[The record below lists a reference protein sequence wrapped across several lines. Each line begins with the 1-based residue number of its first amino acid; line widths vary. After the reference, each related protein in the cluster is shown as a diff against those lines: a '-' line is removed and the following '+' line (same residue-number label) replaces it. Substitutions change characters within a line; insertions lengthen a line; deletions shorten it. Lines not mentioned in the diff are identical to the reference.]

1 MPLDAICI
9 SALAQELNEEIRE
22 MKVDKIQQPERDVFI
37 FSLRGARGSRRLLIS
52 AGTGSARVHITKIS
66 RENPQT
72 PPMLCMLLRKHLT
85 GAKICS
91 VRQEEGERLLDI
103 ELSAYDEMGN
113 SVQRHLIC
121 EMLGKHPNLLLVD
134 EQNRIVDCFR
144 KIDSDMSEKRQLL
157 PGMFYRLPPKPE
169 KPSLLECT
177 QEEFLRVFSEAPPEQ
192 TADKWLLASFYGIS
206 PLGARE
212 IVYAAC
218 GSVNVRIGEIEGKTL
233 ADAKFAF
240 SEAVSKS
247 RFTPC
252 MIYEGDKPRDIYCF
266 WVKQYEN
273 ACTVRPCE
281 SFSELLDSFYT
292 EREKLERVAQR
303 SQAIQKTVKNLR
315 DRTARKLAAQSE
327 ELKATFDRERFREWG
342 DIIKANLYRMER
354 GARVLKAEN
363 FYSELCEEIE
373 IPLDPKLSP
382 QQNAAKYYKQY
393 TKAKNAEKILAEQIE
408 NAEKELDYLEGV
420 LEELARAEGEKDIAD
435 IRRELVAEGYIREQL
450 QKKKMKTPESRPM
463 EFRSRT
469 GVKILCGRN
478 NLQNDKLTL
487 KDAYRGDTWLH
498 VQKIHGSHVIIANQ
512 GEEPDPETLEDAACI
527 AAYYSKGRGGSKV
540 PVDYTRVKYVKKP
553 SGAKPGMVIYTDY
566 KTILAEPDEERVK
579 LLKV

>member
-1 MPLDAICI
+1 LPLDAICI
-9 SALAQELNEEIRE
+9 SALARELNDEICE

-37 FSLRGARGSRRLLIS
+37 LSLRGARGSCRLLIS
-52 AGTGSARVHITKIS
+52 AGTGSARVHITKIA

-85 GAKICS
+85 GAKICA
-91 VRQEEGERLLDI
+91 VTQAEGERLLDI
-103 ELSAYDEMGN
+103 ELAAYDEMGN
-113 SVQRHLIC
+113 SVRRHLIC
-121 EMLGKHPNLLLVD
+121 EMLGKHPNLILVD
-134 EQNRIVDCFR
+134 EQERIIDCFR
-144 KIDSDMSEKRQLL
+144 KIDSEMSEKRQLL

-169 KPSLLECT
+169 KLSILECT
-177 QEEFLRVFSEAPPEQ
+177 REEFMRCFAEA
-192 TADKWLLASFYGIS
+192 ASDKLLDKWLLESFYGIS

-212 IVYAAC
+212 IVCSAC
-218 GSVNVRIGEIEGKTL
+218 GSGSIRVGEVDGEAL
-233 ADAKFAF
+233 ADAWSAF
-240 SEAVSKS
+240 SEAVRKK

-252 MIYEGDKPRDIYCF
+252 MICDGDKPRDIYCF
-266 WVKQYEN
+266 WVKQYED
-273 ACTVRPCE
+273 ACSIKTYE

-315 DRTARKLAAQSE
+315 DRTARKLAAQTE
-327 ELKATFDRERFREWG
+327 ELKATYDRERLREWG

-354 GARVLKAEN
+354 GGRKLVAQN
-363 FYSELCEEIE
+363 FYSEACEDIE

-382 QQNAAKYYKQY
+382 QQNAARYYKQY
-393 TKAKNAEKILAEQIE
+393 TKAKNAEKILTEQIE
-408 NAEKELDYLEGV
+408 NAERELEYLEGV
-420 LEELARAEGEKDIAD
+420 LEELARAEGERDIAD
-435 IRRELVAEGYIREQL
+435 IRRELITTGYIREQNP
-450 QKKKMKTPESRPM
+450 KKKMKTPESKPM

-469 GVKILCGRN
+469 GIKILCGRN

-498 VQKIHGSHVIIANQ
+498 AQKIHGSHVIVVTQ

-527 AAYYSKGRGGSKV
+527 AAYYSKGRGDSKV

-553 SGAKPGMVIYTDY
+553 AGAKPGMVIYTDY
-566 KTILAEPDEERVK
+566 KTIIVEPDEGRVK
-579 LLKV
+579 GLRV